1 MIGWRDVRGQAA
13 VEVLAMVPV
22 LGLAGGASFEALA
35 AGAAHELAGHAA
47 EAAAV
52 AITEGADPRAA
63 ARAAVPGWSRSRVHL
78 RVRGQRVRVSIR
90 PPAPTRHLSRCSRPR
105 RPAFAG
111 KAP

>member
-1 MIGWRDVRGQAA
+1 
-13 VEVLAMVPV
+13 MVPV

-63 ARAAVPGWSRSRVHL
+63 SRAAVPGWSRSRVHL
-78 RVRGQRVRVSIR
+78 RIRGERVRVSIR
-90 PPAPTRHLSRCSRPR
+90 PPAPTRQLG
-105 RPAFAG
+105 ALLTGEATAVAG